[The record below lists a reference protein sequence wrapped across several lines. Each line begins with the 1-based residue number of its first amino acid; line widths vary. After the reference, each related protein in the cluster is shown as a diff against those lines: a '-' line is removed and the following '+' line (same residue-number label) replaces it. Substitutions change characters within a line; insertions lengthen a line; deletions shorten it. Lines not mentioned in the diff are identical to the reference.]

1 MNVIFLS
8 FFNIIVTAISL
19 RSVNFKIISNQVVE
33 NSFTDIK
40 TGNELHVYSMPGKST
55 VWVRICLF
63 S

>member
-1 MNVIFLS
+1 VNVIFLS

-40 TGNELHVYSMPGKST
+40 TGNELHV
-55 VWVRICLF
+55 
-63 S
+63 